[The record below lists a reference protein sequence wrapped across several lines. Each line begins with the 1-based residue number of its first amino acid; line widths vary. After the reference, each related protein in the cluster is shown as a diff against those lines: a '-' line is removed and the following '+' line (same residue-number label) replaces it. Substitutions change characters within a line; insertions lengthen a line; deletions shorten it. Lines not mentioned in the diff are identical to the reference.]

1 MGISSPLHVSY
12 IIWTRF
18 VSCRIIGVN
27 NASEYK
33 VDIDDGEGKLS
44 PPSRPDEY
52 NFQSLGGG
60 NENNKTPGQKRR
72 KFTTWLSSCSVC

>member
-18 VSCRIIGVN
+18 VSCRIIGI
-27 NASEYK
+27 YK
-33 VDIDDGEGKLS
+33 RIKSIDHAEGKLS

-60 NENNKTPGQKRR
+60 TENNKIPGQKRR
-72 KFTTWLSSCSVC
+72 KFST